1 MLAWLAKCLI
11 INRSPGKKPTA
22 TERASEIRKVERA
35 QVESH
40 NVEPTFSFILI
51 QLYHDGQLAQ
61 YQEKALSETCHRTY
75 YPSCLH
81 QRFPRCEL
89 WKPSIFVGL
98 GGLLTGGGRRDRSD
112 GIFRLLRSGL
122 RLDGRERGRRMRSTA
137 ARANRT
143 PEGSSSSFA
152 LSNLKSLRHFLLLKS
167 GAIWAAGEAGKE
179 RERPMH
185 GCVGRAARGCVNTAP
200 LSVMFQTNGSEK
212 ASKA

>member
-51 QLYHDGQLAQ
+51 QLYRDGQLAQ

-122 RLDGRERGRRMRSTA
+122 RLDGRERGRGCGPPPPAPTGPP
-137 ARANRT
+137 RALLPPSLSQTSNLSVIF
-143 PEGSSSSFA
+143 SSSNPGQYGQQERQA
-152 LSNLKSLRHFLLLKS
+152 KRGRGQCMDVS
-167 GAIWAAGEAGKE
+167 GGPPGVA
-179 RERPMH
+179 
-185 GCVGRAARGCVNTAP
+185 
-200 LSVMFQTNGSEK
+200 
-212 ASKA
+212 